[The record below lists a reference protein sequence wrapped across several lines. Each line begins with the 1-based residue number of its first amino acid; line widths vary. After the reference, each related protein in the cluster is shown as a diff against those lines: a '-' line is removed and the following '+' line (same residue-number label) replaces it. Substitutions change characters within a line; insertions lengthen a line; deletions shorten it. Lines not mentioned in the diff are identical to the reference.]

1 MQLYQILALRNAVFI
16 VEQDCPYLDVDG
28 LDLMGENRHLLGLH
42 QDRLL
47 AYARLLAPQSDCEP
61 VKIGRVI
68 VSGEARG
75 LKLGNQLLQQAIANC
90 EHHWPRLPIKL
101 SAQAH
106 LQSFYGQFGFA
117 ACGEVYLEDNIPH
130 IDMVRQP

>member
-1 MQLYQILALRNAVFI
+1 MALRNAVFI
-16 VEQDCPYLDVDG
+16 VEQACAYQDVDG
-28 LDLMGENRHLLGLH
+28 ADLAGENRHLLGLY

-47 AYARLLAPQSDCEP
+47 AYARLLAPQSDSEP

-75 LKLGNQLLQQAIANC
+75 LKLGHRLMEQAILGC
-90 EHHWPRLPIKL
+90 ERRWPRLPIKL

-106 LQSFYGQFGFA
+106 LQAFYGQFGFA

-130 IDMVRQP
+130 VDMVRQP